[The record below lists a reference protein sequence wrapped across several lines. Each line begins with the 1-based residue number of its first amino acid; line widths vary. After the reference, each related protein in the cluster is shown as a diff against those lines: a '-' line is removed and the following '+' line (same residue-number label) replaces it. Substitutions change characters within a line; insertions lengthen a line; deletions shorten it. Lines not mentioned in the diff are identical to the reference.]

1 MAGETNITYNDIDA
15 NKMINKAGLLE
26 LSGQIKGYIQ
36 ANAGG
41 GTTYTAG
48 DGIDITNDVISSTVR
63 GFDKKYHSPWFL
75 LFGGLPFTAGLTVSP
90 AQTKEEA
97 LEILSMGGSVYKGGF
112 SGFISITDAE
122 LYQIGFIYKYT
133 KNTAGDFV
141 RSSISSTSSSLTTID
156 SGGDRLFAIGE
167 ALIVGRRDDVKNFL
181 LKNLG
186 YDNTTSGLTATTI
199 KGAIDELATKSSI
212 PTDPTADGT
221 YILMSTV
228 SSGTATQTW
237 ENVVIGGSY

>member
-1 MAGETNITYNDIDA
+1 
-15 NKMINKAGLLE
+15 
-26 LSGQIKGYIQ
+26 
-36 ANAGG
+36 
-41 GTTYTAG
+41 
-48 DGIDITNDVISSTVR
+48 
-63 GFDKKYHSPWFL
+63 
-75 LFGGLPFTAGLTVSP
+75 
-90 AQTKEEA
+90 
-97 LEILSMGGSVYKGGF
+97 MGGSVYKGGF

-141 RSSISSTSSSLTTID
+141 RSSISSTSSSLTTIY

-167 ALIVGRRDDVKNFL
+167 ALIVGKRDDIKNFL

-199 KGAIDELATKSSI
+199 KGAIDELAIKSSI
-212 PTDPTADGT
+212 PTNPTTDGT